1 VEEKCPICETIRISG
16 MDCANCGW
24 EFTDLMDDDRELK
37 IKECQDFLVSKKESD
52 NFPDRKEVKETQGT
66 PASDTKENPIG
77 GEEELIQYESI
88 DTEKDKNIAPIKEY
102 ANEVLLKSMETIA
115 NESINKVL
123 DVFERKIAY
132 DESKEKQIDNLH
144 SELQEYKR
152 DLIAKTNRPIV
163 TGLIF
168 MFGDMD
174 KLIAKI
180 DSTSEELSQEK
191 LFKILRDIREDI
203 EILLEQNGVGTF
215 SEHDTKFNPRRQQVV
230 KKVETHDEKLVGQVI
245 ETIRPG
251 FEQGNE
257 IIAKERVAVY
267 VLEKITNDTE
277 DAEENKDPQ
286 LNNKGSENE

>member
-1 VEEKCPICETIRISG
+1 MEEKCLICETIRISG

-24 EFTDLMDDDRELK
+24 EFIDLMDEEREKK
-37 IKECQDFLVSKKESD
+37 IKECQDFLVSKNESD
-52 NFPDRKEVKETQGT
+52 NFSDRKEVEETQNT
-66 PASDTKENPIG
+66 PISDTQENSIG
-77 GEEELIQYESI
+77 EEEELIQFESI
-88 DTEKDKNIAPIKEY
+88 DTEEDKNIAPIKEHT
-102 ANEVLLKSMETIA
+102 NEVLLRSMETIA
-115 NESINKVL
+115 NEGINKVL
-123 DVFERKIAY
+123 DAFERKIAY

-152 DLIAKTNRPIV
+152 DLIAKTNRPLV

-174 KLIAKI
+174 KLITKI
-180 DSTSEELSQEK
+180 NSTSEELSQEK
-191 LFKILRDIREDI
+191 LFKVLGDIREDI
-203 EILLEQNGVGTF
+203 EILLEQNGVGAF
-215 SEHDTKFNPRRQQVV
+215 SENDTKFNPRRQQVV
-230 KKVETHDEKLVGQVI
+230 KKVKTYDEKLIGQVI

-277 DAEENKDPQ
+277 DAKENEDPQ
-286 LNNKGSENE
+286 LNNKGNENE